1 MVKFLKQFPGA
12 VNIYGN
18 FIKNNSRTPTSRR
31 EGYNSLK
38 SITYQITDK
47 NGIHA
52 RPAGVIVQCAKR
64 FASEITVEKDGV
76 TANAKK
82 LFALMQLG
90 VKFHDAVTVTAEGTD
105 EEEAVQCLYSV
116 MREAGL

>member
-1 MVKFLKQFPGA
+1 M
-12 VNIYGN
+12 
-18 FIKNNSRTPTSRR
+18 
-31 EGYNSLK
+31 K

-52 RPAGVIVQCAKR
+52 RPAGIIVQCAKR
-64 FASEITVEKDGV
+64 FSADIQLENGEKS
-76 TANAKK
+76 ANAKK

-90 VKFHDAVTVTAEGTD
+90 VKSGGTVTVTAVGED
-105 EEEAVQCLYSV
+105 EEEAVRCLCDT

>member
-1 MVKFLKQFPGA
+1 M
-12 VNIYGN
+12 
-18 FIKNNSRTPTSRR
+18 
-31 EGYNSLK
+31 K

-52 RPAGVIVQCAKR
+52 RPAGIIVQCAKR
-64 FASEITVEKDGV
+64 FAAEIAVEKEGKS
-76 TANAKK
+76 ANAKK

-90 VKFHDAVTVTAEGTD
+90 VKFQDAVTVTADGED
-105 EEEAVQCLYSV
+105 EEEAVQCLYNV

>member
-1 MVKFLKQFPGA
+1 M
-12 VNIYGN
+12 
-18 FIKNNSRTPTSRR
+18 
-31 EGYNSLK
+31 K
-38 SITYQITDK
+38 SITYQISDK

-64 FASEITVEKDGV
+64 FDSETTLEKEGKS
-76 TANAKK
+76 ANAKK

-90 VKFHDAVTVTAEGTD
+90 VKFQDVVTVTAEGED
-105 EEEAVQCLYSV
+105 EEEAVQCLYNV

>member
-1 MVKFLKQFPGA
+1 M
-12 VNIYGN
+12 
-18 FIKNNSRTPTSRR
+18 
-31 EGYNSLK
+31 K

-52 RPAGVIVQCAKR
+52 RPAGIIVQCAKR
-64 FASEITVEKDGV
+64 FASEITVETDGKS
-76 TANAKK
+76 ANAKK

-90 VKFHDAVTVTAEGTD
+90 VKFHDAVTVTAEGED
-105 EEEAVQCLYSV
+105 EEEAVQCLYNV

>member
-1 MVKFLKQFPGA
+1 M
-12 VNIYGN
+12 
-18 FIKNNSRTPTSRR
+18 
-31 EGYNSLK
+31 K

-64 FASEITVEKDGV
+64 FASEITVEKEGKS
-76 TANAKK
+76 ANAKK

-90 VKFHDAVTVTAEGTD
+90 VKVHDTVTVTADGED
-105 EEEAVQCLYSV
+105 EEEAVQCLYNV
-116 MREAGL
+116 MREAGM